1 MKVVQI
7 LMFIVL
13 IPFLSGN
20 AHAEESREQKQA
32 RLDAAC
38 EVERQKLLVPMRK
51 EYIAECVTNKELPGQ
66 EECEQFYADYG
77 ERMGRHA
84 PLYYD
89 LPECV
94 EAFEFEQSARSPD

>member
-1 MKVVQI
+1 
-7 LMFIVL
+7 
-13 IPFLSGN
+13 
-20 AHAEESREQKQA
+20 
-32 RLDAAC
+32 
-38 EVERQKLLVPMRK
+38 MRK
-51 EYIAECVTNKELPGQ
+51 EYIAECVTNNELPSQ

-94 EAFEFEQSARSPD
+94 EAFEFQQGARSPD